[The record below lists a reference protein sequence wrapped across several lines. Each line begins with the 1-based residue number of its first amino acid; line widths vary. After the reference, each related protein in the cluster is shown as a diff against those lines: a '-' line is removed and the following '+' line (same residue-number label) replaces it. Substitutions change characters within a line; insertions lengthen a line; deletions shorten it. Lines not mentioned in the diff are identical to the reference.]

1 MDKKKVI
8 VLGVFTIVGLV
19 SAAAVAIR
27 EAGKEIDLFFTHMAN
42 SGYAE

>member
-1 MDKKKVI
+1 MDKKKTI

-19 SAAAVAIR
+19 SAAAIAIR
-27 EAGKEIDLFFTHMAN
+27 EAGKEINLFFTHLAN

>member
-1 MDKKKVI
+1 MNKKKAI

-19 SAAAVAIR
+19 SAAAVAIC